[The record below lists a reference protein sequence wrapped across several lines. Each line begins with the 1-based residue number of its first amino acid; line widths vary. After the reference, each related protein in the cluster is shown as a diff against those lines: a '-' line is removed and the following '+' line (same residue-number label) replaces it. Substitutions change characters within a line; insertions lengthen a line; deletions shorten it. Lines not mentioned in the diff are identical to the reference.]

1 LGNFLKNQQN
11 AANAGAGAWNDPGPL
26 LIGWNLMTP
35 EEEKTQ
41 FALWAVA
48 KAPLFITADV
58 VSMSAETL
66 AVLQNPFLIEINQDA
81 L

>member
-1 LGNFLKNQQN
+1 ML
-11 AANAGAGAWNDPGPL
+11 
-26 LIGWNLMTP
+26 TP

-41 FALWAVA
+41 LALWAVA

-66 AVLQNPFLIEINQDA
+66 AVLQTPRLLELNQDA

>member
-1 LGNFLKNQQN
+1 ML
-11 AANAGAGAWNDPGPL
+11 
-26 LIGWNLMTP
+26 TP

-58 VSMSAETL
+58 VSMSAATL
-66 AVLQNPFLIEINQDA
+66 AVLQNPRLIEINQDA
-81 L
+81 LQI

>member
-1 LGNFLKNQQN
+1 MGNFQANQLS
-11 AANAGAGAWNDPGPL
+11 AAAAGVGGWNDPGPL
-26 LIGWNLMTP
+26 LIGWNMLTP

-58 VSMSAETL
+58 VAMSAETL
-66 AVLQNPFLIEINQDA
+66 AVLQNPRLVEINQDA